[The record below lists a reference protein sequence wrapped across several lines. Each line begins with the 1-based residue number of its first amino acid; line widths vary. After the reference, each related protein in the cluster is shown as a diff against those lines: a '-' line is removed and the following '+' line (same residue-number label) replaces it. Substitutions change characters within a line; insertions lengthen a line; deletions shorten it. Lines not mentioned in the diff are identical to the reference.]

1 MAKTLLVVDD
11 SRTIQ
16 KVFEMT
22 FRRTGFDTT
31 AAETGQQ
38 GVSLVKEIKPDV
50 VIIDAGLPDGS
61 GLEFC
66 RQIKS
71 DPANRGLP
79 VIAMAG
85 KEADIDQES
94 VRQFGAVFFIQ
105 KPFESQAMI
114 DMTERASS
122 MDTSELPQVSAAAA
136 PDAFETVDSD
146 ILEAVDDEDV
156 LQPIDADIL
165 EPMDEGILEPV
176 EDVFLEPV
184 EEATLADD
192 DDDGLRVDIEH
203 RHESSSSLLSIPEAG
218 EEFEP
223 LPEGEIGFDAPM
235 EQQPAIGEALPDI
248 RVEPLDMEEELPEID
263 MEPISEA
270 DFAMESQEAVDFG
283 FEDDMTPPSEIAV
296 DEEEPADIEL
306 EEIELDG
313 MDNIEETGAHD
324 VPAIQESAA
333 MDILE
338 PVSAEDDLVDLEE
351 IQPEEEEALVL
362 PEVDEGTPE
371 IISPAE
377 DISPAHPS
385 MDESPAAFVSEFK
398 GDVALAVPP
407 GEEALFEKAQALK
420 QVPAAAAGVSISEA
434 QVEEMVMAVLKRFTE
449 EKLEA
454 IAWEVVPELAEVVI
468 RKELDRLTAE
478 RAG

>member
-31 AAETGQQ
+31 AAVTGQQ

-71 DPANRGLP
+71 DPANRSLP

-85 KEADIDQES
+85 KDANVDQES
-94 VRQFGAVFFIQ
+94 IRQFGAVFFIQ
-105 KPFESQAMI
+105 KPFESQAII
-114 DMTERASS
+114 DMAERASNMES
-122 MDTSELPQVSAAAA
+122 SELPQVLSA
-136 PDAFETVDSD
+136 PDAFETVDGE
-146 ILEAVDDEDV
+146 ILESMDDEDV
-156 LQPIDADIL
+156 LQPVDADIL

-176 EDVFLEPV
+176 GDMLLEPL
-184 EEATLADD
+184 EEETFAAEDE
-192 DDDGLRVDIEH
+192 DDGLRVDIGH
-203 RHESSSSLLSIPEAG
+203 HHESSSSLLSIPEAG

-235 EQQPAIGEALPDI
+235 GQSPAIGEALPDI
-248 RVEPLDMEEELPEID
+248 HLETMDMEEELPEID

-270 DFAMESQEAVDFG
+270 DFALEQDSSVDFG
-283 FEDDMTPPSEIAV
+283 FDDDMTPPSEIAV

-324 VPAIQESAA
+324 VPAIQDAAA

-338 PVSAEDDLVDLEE
+338 PVGAEDDLVDLEE
-351 IQPEEEEALVL
+351 IQPEEDEALVL
-362 PEVDEGTPE
+362 PEVEDEAPD

-377 DISPAHPS
+377 DISPAYPS

-407 GEEALFEKAQALK
+407 GEEALFGKAQALK
-420 QVPAAAAGVSISEA
+420 QAPAAAAGVSISEA